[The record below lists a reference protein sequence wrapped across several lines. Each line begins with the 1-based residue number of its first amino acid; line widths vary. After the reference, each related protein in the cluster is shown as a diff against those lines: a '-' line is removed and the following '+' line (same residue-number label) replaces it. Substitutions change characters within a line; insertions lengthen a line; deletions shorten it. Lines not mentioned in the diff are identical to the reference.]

1 VKILHTSSPDQELA
15 RFLQGARDCAFT
27 FDFVQYFLPETP
39 VVRLLAVLTH
49 AADDIPIALISDRVS
64 EGIAL
69 LETQTADTGARQALS
84 ALLETPWIPLA
95 GIWKLA
101 AVNIPKPWGQEIW
114 YTGIEARGQSQVTDG
129 SYSLPLP
136 WLLALDPDRLLM
148 PGCREPNLLKILD
161 PLPEEVFGDLY
172 FELHEEKREVYVV
185 SNVSREAWPDGRGAI
200 RYGFDPQVRA
210 SYGDDGAFRRAFFA
224 AVQAYE
230 EVRRQIDA
238 RVDRLRER
246 DGVALDQP
254 VDAPTLK
261 RWLAELPTDLHAR
274 EQAAREAMNAFTH
287 MVPLQTGDVV
297 KVATLTPHAL
307 QHGVRTVE
315 FQTPVY
321 ERKILSFA
329 QKVLTQSHWD
339 TREAVQLMSLEPGSV
354 ETLPLLEESD
364 GHRSEQV
371 VRFEDFV
378 VYRLTLMPGASHQVE
393 DNGTYRVLFAVTPG
407 VAVATLELAP
417 EDAVLIPATATRVA
431 LRNLGESPAVC
442 LISVPV
448 TGASVGCP

>member
-1 VKILHTSSPDQELA
+1 VKILHTSSPEKELA
-15 RFLQGARDCAFT
+15 RFLRGASDGAFT
-27 FDFVQYFLPETP
+27 FDFVQYYLPGASS
-39 VVRLLAVLTH
+39 VRLLAVLNR
-49 AADDIPIALISDRVS
+49 AEDGAPIALVSDRVS
-64 EGIAL
+64 EGIAF
-69 LETQTADTGARQALS
+69 LERQAADTGSRQELS
-84 ALLETPWIPLA
+84 ALLEAPWIALA
-95 GIWKLA
+95 GVWKLA
-101 AVNIPKPWGQEIW
+101 PVNIPKPWGQEIW
-114 YTGIEARGQSQVTDG
+114 YTGIEARGQSHVGDG
-129 SYSLPLP
+129 TCSLPLP
-136 WLLALDPDRLLM
+136 WLLALDSDLLLM

-185 SNVSREAWPDGRGAI
+185 SNVSREAWPDGTGAI

-210 SYGDDGAFRRAFFA
+210 SYGDDAAFRRAFLA

-238 RVDRLRER
+238 RVDRLRQR
-246 DGVALDQP
+246 DGMALDQP

-261 RWLAELPTDLHAR
+261 RWLAELPAELHAR

-339 TREAVQLMSLEPGSV
+339 TEEAVQLMSLEPGSV
-354 ETLPLLEESD
+354 ETLPVLEESE
-364 GHRSEQV
+364 GHRREQV

-378 VYRLTLMPGASHQVE
+378 VYRLTLMPGASYPIE
-393 DNGTYRVLFAVTPG
+393 DSGTYRVLFAVTPG
-407 VAVATLELAP
+407 LAVKSLELAP
-417 EDAVLIPATATRVA
+417 EEAVLIPATATRVTLHN
-431 LRNLGESPAVC
+431 LRKTPVVC

-448 TGASVGCP
+448 SGAAVGCP